1 MRITQEQKSLIK
13 QIINFF
19 DEDAKIYLFGSR
31 VDDSKRGGDIDLLV
45 YSKKITQNQRRE
57 IKIKLYDALGE
68 QKIDLVITL
77 QLDKP
82 FIKIALEN
90 GILL

>member
-1 MRITQEQKSLIK
+1 MRITEEQKSLIK

-45 YSKKITQNQRRE
+45 YSKKISENQRRE

-68 QKIDLVITL
+68 QKIDLVITH